1 MHKFLA
7 QESRAVH
14 LFERLRVLKSI
25 YAQPPALYRLDS
37 QVLMAFKSSKS
48 TTELIINGS
57 WK

>member
-7 QESRAVH
+7 LESRAVH

-25 YAQPPALYRLDS
+25 YAQSPTLYKLDS